1 MTQVVPESGETYRNV
16 AFDDLDLSRGEYRD
30 CVFEDCSFVGT
41 NFRAADLS
49 GSRFEKCQFNDAD
62 SDTPADLSHA
72 NLKEASFDRCNLTV
86 VDCIGIKGYAL
97 VMSHCQLQ
105 GADLSKSDF
114 RLPIADGDLTE
125 VTIEHCNL
133 SYANL
138 SNNYLVDA
146 VLRDNRL
153 TECSLDYTDLSQA
166 DLRGSELYNISAIGV
181 TLIGADLRG
190 ASFNNLNPR
199 DIELTDVKITPE
211 QVGTL
216 LEGLGI
222 IVLDDAE

>member
-1 MTQVVPESGETYRNV
+1 MTQTLPESGESYRKV
-16 AFDDLDLSRGEYRD
+16 KFDGLDFSRGEYRD

-41 NFRAADLS
+41 NLRAANLS
-49 GSRFEKCQFNDAD
+49 GSRFERCPFNDAD

-97 VMSHCQLQ
+97 VLSHCQLQ
-105 GADLSKSDF
+105 GTDFSKSDF
-114 RLPIADGDLTE
+114 RLPIADSDLTE
-125 VTIEHCNL
+125 LTIEHCNL

-146 VLRDNRL
+146 VLRENRMI
-153 TECSLDYTDLSQA
+153 ECSLDYTDLSQA
-166 DLRGSELYNISAIGV
+166 DLRGSELHNISAIGV

-199 DIELTDVKITPE
+199 DIDLTDVKISPE
-211 QVGTL
+211 QVGSL

-222 IVLDDAE
+222 IVLDDDH